1 MAWAGVEFG
10 FAPNGSSTSDVS
22 PGLFGRTVL
31 GLDHLS
37 APLLPLVALLHFL
50 TALATARTQMT
61 RFSFSWLLVG
71 ESIRLAT
78 LSCTSAWGLGVL
90 VALTAVLPYIELV
103 RRGRPTRVYVL
114 HMGLFVVF
122 IFAGLAAGGAI
133 WGPVLLTGA
142 ILVRSGVFP
151 LHAWVS
157 DLFENCSFGSALMF
171 VTPITGLYLALRLVL
186 PVAPDWV
193 MQVIGVAALVTT
205 EYAAGLAVMQTEARR
220 FFAYLFLSYSS
231 LILVGM
237 ELHTAISLTAALSL
251 WVSAALSLTGLGLT
265 LRAVEA
271 RFGRLTMTE
280 FRGLYESSPSLAM
293 CFMLTGLASVGFPG
307 TLGFVAAELLVDVAV
322 RVNPVV
328 GVALVVAAGLNG
340 IAIVRA
346 YFLIFTGGRYV
357 SAVPL
362 GITYR
367 ERIAVLTL
375 SAFIIGGGLAPQRGL
390 ESSHKAAEMLV
401 DVRAHEAES
410 IVQP

>member
-1 MAWAGVEFG
+1 MSQRSSRPCTRPDLPSCRPKRGV
-10 FAPNGSSTSDVS
+10 
-22 PGLFGRTVL
+22 
-31 GLDHLS
+31 
-37 APLLPLVALLHFL
+37 
-50 TALATARTQMT
+50 
-61 RFSFSWLLVG
+61 
-71 ESIRLAT
+71 
-78 LSCTSAWGLGVL
+78 
-90 VALTAVLPYIELV
+90 
-103 RRGRPTRVYVL
+103 
-114 HMGLFVVF
+114 
-122 IFAGLAAGGAI
+122 
-133 WGPVLLTGA
+133 
-142 ILVRSGVFP
+142 
-151 LHAWVS
+151 
-157 DLFENCSFGSALMF
+157 
-171 VTPITGLYLALRLVL
+171 
-186 PVAPDWV
+186 
-193 MQVIGVAALVTT
+193 
-205 EYAAGLAVMQTEARR
+205 
-220 FFAYLFLSYSS
+220 FAYLFLSYSS

-328 GVALVVAAGLNG
+328 GVTLVVAAALNG

-375 SAFIIGGGLAPQRGL
+375 AALIIGGGLAPQRGL

-401 DVRAHEAES
+401 EVRAHEAES